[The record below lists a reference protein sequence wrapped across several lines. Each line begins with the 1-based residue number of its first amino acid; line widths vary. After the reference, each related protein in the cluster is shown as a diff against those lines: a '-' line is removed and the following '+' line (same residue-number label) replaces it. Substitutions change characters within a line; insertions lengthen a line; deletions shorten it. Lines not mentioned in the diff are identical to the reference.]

1 MRKEDGHVSPTVGAR
16 NTGALEVE
24 AGSLHCP
31 KVGEDPPCVR
41 QASSIPSNNPLHD
54 SVSKQDTTQEPVSQN
69 HHLLSY
75 VKWMSTLVPSVL
87 RTRTPFSA
95 FLSKSIQLS
104 YGAASGPIAPTFF
117 PVPIPE
123 GYCHVMPA
131 GVSSSRRRAVHLSRT
146 LHTVVMALNFWHS
159 GGSFPDDASLQRA
172 PNSLHR
178 VLYRRIRSLLKSDG
192 PALAFET
199 TKAGRRFPELY
210 ARLGELSEVLTA
222 NGVSSNPYAK
232 SFTGVEVQKDDSK
245 MPELR
250 PYRDLD
256 PSRLKLSGTGH
267 FDATPYLSDP
277 LVLPYRDPRCLQSSL
292 APGVMPPLRDSQKTI
307 GELASLWDSLGLL
320 HLHREEL
327 DPNSYVRIFNAYKS
341 EQADRQIG
349 DRRGANAL
357 ESRISEFGPSSRLP
371 AGYDI
376 AELSLDPR
384 RESLV
389 ICITDRKDF
398 YHQFWVSDCKAIGNS
413 LGPKVHISHVEQC
426 PSYAAFANRYA
437 TRNKRYDRS
446 KHGDR
451 LGHQPSAL
459 SDKEHCFVAFK
470 SILQGDHCGVDIA
483 TDAHTSVLQE
493 RGLLHPDSSLIATR
507 PLVSQNLCQG
517 LVIDDFFAISVERD
531 GTLPQE
537 SEAYRKY
544 RVSQEVY
551 QRHKLAGSPQK
562 DILGEASG
570 KVIGAWIDSR
580 PSTRARGLCT
590 VSAPPSKRLGLSHVS
605 LSVAS
610 LSHTSDALHLCLVGG
625 WISAMGYR
633 RPTYSLFDS
642 AFRLVSS
649 SEFDP
654 NHPRLVSLPRP
665 VANELVLASILH
677 PLMMT
682 DIGAKYHDRVF
693 ATDASS
699 KKGAVCSAPITQ
711 QMSEILWKT
720 SKSKGSYSRLMSP
733 AEELLHRL
741 GIREEIEQ
749 EENGPWETDRPG
761 RPLAYRFDFIE
772 VYAGAAKITKA
783 MVNLGVPVGPP
794 IEISLSMEYDLR
806 MPHVILWLSYL
817 VCNRLVL
824 SIVVEPPCTTFSII
838 RRPALRS
845 KFVPL
850 GFQPRE
856 EKTQT
861 GNILSSR
868 ASQLVYIAGE
878 NKVAGLLETP
888 YSSFLKYTPAFRAAA
903 NKPYAR
909 QVRVDSCRFGSPH
922 LKSFRMLCVHFKP
935 CHIDKQCVCT
945 GRHLQVQ
952 GQYTKASATYTDDLA
967 RSIALDMLDF
977 IQAERHKLLAEET
990 PNSKGLESVLVNDV
1004 AISSDWKVETSWT
1017 FRGSSHINILEEA
1030 SLLRLTQRL
1039 AKLKYPTRVTSLVDS
1054 NVVRGATS
1062 KGRSSSKGLSR
1073 VLMKL
1078 NATMVAA
1085 GLYMHTPFCPTRLNV
1100 SDDPT
1105 RDVQLRPPASGL
1117 PISSLSREDLF
1128 RLATLPKLRRWAA
1141 NWCRL
1146 LLRVAGLHLIFL
1158 PCRDLYRRCHSSL
1171 EFSHSSMDFDAS
1183 LGFPG
1188 EGPGFRQLL
1197 AFAAFCLL
1205 YCGLPSPF
1213 CVPLW
1218 ILTPCL
1224 TSSLPS
1230 SCFACF
1236 LWSVVELPSLSPG
1249 RAMAMPIAPQTPA
1262 EMKKSLARGS
1272 RPPLAEG
1279 RPVLPTTGSL
1289 RDKYFKVFESWTREE
1304 GIDIHA
1310 LLEHSHQYVEEIN
1323 IVVSRFGRE
1332 LFRAGKTYNQYAET
1346 INSLTSMRP
1355 SLRRQMQGAWDLGFA
1370 WMRQEPTQH
1379 HVAIPSI
1386 ILIAM
1391 ITTSLLWGWVRFAGC
1406 LALGWGSLLR
1416 PGEIF
1421 SLRRLNLLF
1430 PEDSGFS
1437 IQYVLV
1443 SLQEPKTRFTTA
1455 RHQSTRLD
1463 APDLVRVAW
1472 LSFGK
1477 LLPNQ
1482 FVWPYSPQTFRNRF
1496 RSVLEKLMLPTTHSP
1511 GLKCLDPGSMRA
1523 GGATWLMQVTDDGEL
1538 VRRRGRWQNQRIMEV
1553 YIQEVS
1559 SVLYLQQIRADAKR
1573 LVFQVAGSFFSVL
1586 ERSFSLEE
1594 ASIPHHV
1601 WFILFSS

>member
-1 MRKEDGHVSPTVGAR
+1 MAHLAGGDPLSELQLGGA
-16 NTGALEVE
+16 TGAGVSLSSKGVARRERMQQDLALRRSTYFLQVQQQLFRRMHPSLPVPQTEEELVASGTTMTSYLEKQGGYKHQRDQALPMWIAAHAMDSAMMGDMHGCKEFLAILVTCME
-24 AGSLHCP
+24 
-31 KVGEDPPCVR
+31 
-41 QASSIPSNNPLHD
+41 QASHDGNWSVAYLLSLLEMPPSTIFSERIQHLHSLERPFSPLVPQPWAACALAYLKEVDVLANKKAELKAPKAPSKAAAAASEEGSPSPSPRRRPKFPKAPKGSPDPKGAWEKKMVMFHPQWVPATLALWKSRQVRCIVLRSAKTHLVFVKHPAFLPTILLHD

-341 EQADRQIG
+341 ELADRQIG

-389 ICITDRKDF
+389 IYITDRKDF

-426 PSYAAFANRYA
+426 PSYATFANRYA

-570 KVIGAWIDSR
+570 KVIGAWTDSR

-649 SEFDP
+649 SDFDP

-888 YSSFLKYTPAFRAAA
+888 YSSFLKHTPAFRAAA

-922 LKSFRMLCVHFKP
+922 LKSLGC
-935 CHIDKQCVCT
+935 CA
-945 GRHLQVQ
+945 
-952 GQYTKASATYTDDLA
+952 Y
-967 RSIALDMLDF
+967 
-977 IQAERHKLLAEET
+977 
-990 PNSKGLESVLVNDV
+990 
-1004 AISSDWKVETSWT
+1004 ISS
-1017 FRGSSHINILEEA
+1017 H
-1030 SLLRLTQRL
+1030 
-1039 AKLKYPTRVTSLVDS
+1039 
-1054 NVVRGATS
+1054 ATS
-1062 KGRSSSKGLSR
+1062 
-1073 VLMKL
+1073 
-1078 NATMVAA
+1078 
-1085 GLYMHTPFCPTRLNV
+1085 
-1100 SDDPT
+1100 
-1105 RDVQLRPPASGL
+1105 
-1117 PISSLSREDLF
+1117 
-1128 RLATLPKLRRWAA
+1128 
-1141 NWCRL
+1141 
-1146 LLRVAGLHLIFL
+1146 
-1158 PCRDLYRRCHSSL
+1158 
-1171 EFSHSSMDFDAS
+1171 
-1183 LGFPG
+1183 
-1188 EGPGFRQLL
+1188 
-1197 AFAAFCLL
+1197 
-1205 YCGLPSPF
+1205 
-1213 CVPLW
+1213 
-1218 ILTPCL
+1218 
-1224 TSSLPS
+1224 TSS
-1230 SCFACF
+1230 
-1236 LWSVVELPSLSPG
+1236 VYV
-1249 RAMAMPIAPQTPA
+1249 RAVIY
-1262 EMKKSLARGS
+1262 KC
-1272 RPPLAEG
+1272 
-1279 RPVLPTTGSL
+1279 
-1289 RDKYFKVFESWTREE
+1289 KVSTLKLQPRTLM
-1304 GIDIHA
+1304 I
-1310 LLEHSHQYVEEIN
+1310 LL
-1323 IVVSRFGRE
+1323 G
-1332 LFRAGKTYNQYAET
+1332 
-1346 INSLTSMRP
+1346 P
-1355 SLRRQMQGAWDLGFA
+1355 
-1370 WMRQEPTQH
+1370 
-1379 HVAIPSI
+1379 
-1386 ILIAM
+1386 
-1391 ITTSLLWGWVRFAGC
+1391 
-1406 LALGWGSLLR
+1406 
-1416 PGEIF
+1416 
-1421 SLRRLNLLF
+1421 
-1430 PEDSGFS
+1430 
-1437 IQYVLV
+1437 
-1443 SLQEPKTRFTTA
+1443 
-1455 RHQSTRLD
+1455 
-1463 APDLVRVAW
+1463 
-1472 LSFGK
+1472 
-1477 LLPNQ
+1477 
-1482 FVWPYSPQTFRNRF
+1482 
-1496 RSVLEKLMLPTTHSP
+1496 
-1511 GLKCLDPGSMRA
+1511 
-1523 GGATWLMQVTDDGEL
+1523 
-1538 VRRRGRWQNQRIMEV
+1538 
-1553 YIQEVS
+1553 
-1559 SVLYLQQIRADAKR
+1559 
-1573 LVFQVAGSFFSVL
+1573 
-1586 ERSFSLEE
+1586 
-1594 ASIPHHV
+1594 
-1601 WFILFSS
+1601 